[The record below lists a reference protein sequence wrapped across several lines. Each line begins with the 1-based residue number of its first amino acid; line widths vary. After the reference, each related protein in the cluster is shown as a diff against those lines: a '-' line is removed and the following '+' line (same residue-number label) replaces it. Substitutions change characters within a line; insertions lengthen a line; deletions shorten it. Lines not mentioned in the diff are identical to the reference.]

1 MYTMLHLL
9 NAEPGRLLR
18 YDRSLDRQT
27 QSSVSF
33 ASVAFY

>member
-9 NAEPGRLLR
+9 DAKHGKLLK